1 MVTEEWN
8 YIEGL
13 YYSFITIS
21 TIGFGD
27 FVAGEF
33 SPFLLLLP
41 PHLPFQVLSSRPFL
55 EAAGRCSFHCLASD
69 IPPVSPDY

>member
-1 MVTEEWN
+1 MWGVLVHLVIPPFVFMVTEKWN

-27 FVAGEF
+27 FVAGE
-33 SPFLLLLP
+33 SLP
-41 PHLPFQVLSSRPFL
+41 PSSDLWHVSFQFKTGLCW
-55 EAAGRCSFHCLASD
+55 GTHKDGC
-69 IPPVSPDY
+69 

>member
-1 MVTEEWN
+1 MIPPFVFMVTEEWD

-27 FVAGEF
+27 FVAGESCLSPRASASPPSLSLLFHLQF
-33 SPFLLLLP
+33 S
-41 PHLPFQVLSSRPFL
+41 
-55 EAAGRCSFHCLASD
+55 
-69 IPPVSPDY
+69 

>member
-1 MVTEEWN
+1 MHLVIPPFVFMVTEEWD

-33 SPFLLLLP
+33 WVPLTLLHSP
-41 PHLPFQVLSSRPFL
+41 
-55 EAAGRCSFHCLASD
+55 GYT
-69 IPPVSPDY
+69 SP